1 MKTIRS
7 IFIIFRVRAVDY
19 QSTRAVDYPS
29 TRAIDYPSTLAVDY
43 PSKHAVDYPSK
54 HADKEAAVAA
64 DALVIYKFELAFPRQ
79 MVVRSS
85 GSSVRQSVC
94 QSLCLSVRPS
104 VIL

>member
-29 TRAIDYPSTLAVDY
+29 TRAIDYPSTQ
-43 PSKHAVDYPSK
+43 AVDYPSK

-64 DALVIYKFELAFPRQ
+64 DALVNLKLESNKKKPYFIY
-79 MVVRSS
+79 S
-85 GSSVRQSVC
+85 
-94 QSLCLSVRPS
+94 
-104 VIL
+104 